1 MAPDR
6 IGRYEIQ
13 RRLGTGGMGSL
24 YLARDPGLDRL
35 VAIKL
40 LKDDFQDDQDLRE
53 RFAREARSV
62 ARLRHPNIVIVFD
75 VGEDEGRPFMAME
88 YIAGETLTHVLRRD
102 PPLPLARRLGLME
115 ELCAGLAHAH
125 GAGIVHRDIKPANLM
140 LDGEGV
146 LKILDFGIARLANS
160 GMTQDGMMMGSV
172 NYMSP
177 EQIVGRGVDHRTDIF
192 ATGAVLYEAIALAQA
207 FPGAIDSGVLHS
219 ILEKGPIPLD
229 QRVPSVDPELVR
241 IVRQALEREPEKRYD
256 DVNVMR
262 RDIGRVR
269 RRLLEDG
276 HESGADFPHD
286 RTIVARPKTAT
297 SGTGRPSDSD
307 RRRKMDPERFAE
319 VQRQQVEEHL
329 RFSREAFAKG
339 DYDAALQHAERAAT
353 VDSDSRLAFDLI
365 DQSRFAIEAKAIRQL
380 LSNASRL
387 LSEGRLEDAAALADE
402 ASATIPDME
411 GADELRNEMRRVSDE
426 ISAQRERQKRIDASL
441 ARARVSIEEGGYET
455 ALRAVYEVLALDPER
470 PEARDLEQ
478 IAKSRLQAQR
488 QHEQARRSAYDRLKA
503 ARTLVDENKFDEAVS
518 AINAVVPPSDTVRL
532 AAAEAL
538 TSVRTLQRRR
548 ATDAIVA
555 KAQTAFSE
563 GLFEQAVSQIDA
575 IAAEE
580 LTDNARSLRTAAVQK
595 LTEQRE
601 LVQRRQALEAAIAA
615 TQTLISEGSIAK
627 AYERLQDAVG
637 TGLDDE
643 RIAALRRQIVDLAA
657 AAEARRREEARE
669 RAAAKRVDAA
679 RQLFDSGDRHAAV
692 ALLERDSSGHGL
704 VAAALTEM
712 RETLEAEEERVR
724 REAALRRQEQ
734 EARQQAAIEAARL
747 LELERQAEE
756 KLRRDEERRLEEERR
771 AAQEAAEKKRL
782 ADKRQAEEKQRRD
795 EERRLEEERK
805 AAQQAAEAKRLEE
818 ERLREAEQ
826 REQLRRELVK
836 QLALARERL
845 DQGNLT
851 GASEAATTALTLDP
865 QNSVALKIRNDIEEE
880 TQRRD
885 AEAARQEAARKEEV
899 RRQAEEARR
908 RDAEERQREL
918 EARRLEQQVTK
929 ILKKVRKVPEHEAA
943 LGLLNE
949 ALTLAPGDPR
959 VQTLLRER
967 NAALENIRAEE
978 QHRAE
983 AREKAASEEA
993 AQRERERLAR
1003 EAQAVRERQDREA
1016 RERREREE
1024 REARARHAQEE
1035 EAALTAELEARRQA
1049 DAAATLVVAAPH
1061 SPQETALRGA
1071 AQEIAGETILRAPR
1085 PAPRRAN
1092 VAYLGV
1098 AAGILITAAVGVM
1111 LFQGPTPTGPAPG
1124 GETPPSTA
1132 VAPPVQTPAPTVPT
1146 PVLPVPRPVPTVPT
1160 PVPTGPTPVPTV
1172 PTPVPTVPTPVPTV
1186 PTPVPTPVPTAPT
1199 PGPTV
1204 PTPVPT
1210 VPTPVPTPTPVPPV
1224 PTPVPTVS
1232 PSPNET
1238 PPRIDERAAIEQTFR
1253 AYEGAW
1259 SSLDAEAVHRVQDFT
1274 GPDMA
1279 RVRASM
1285 DAARQFQVSVQIQ
1298 DVSLAADG
1306 RHATVTARVRRVLIP
1321 KSAARPADTTVT
1333 NTFTMEKRGDTW
1345 VIVTLK

>member
-1 MAPDR
+1 VAPDR

-40 LKDDFQDDQDLRE
+40 LKDDFQDDEDLRE

-88 YIAGETLTHVLRRD
+88 YIAGETLTHVFRRD

-192 ATGAVLYEAIALAQA
+192 AAGAVLYEAIALAQA

-229 QRVPSVDPELVR
+229 QRVPGVEPELVR

-262 RDIGRVR
+262 RDIVRVR

-286 RTIVARPKTAT
+286 RTIVARPKTAPP
-297 SGTGRPSDSD
+297 GTGRPSDSD

-319 VQRQQVEEHL
+319 VRRQQVEEHL

-353 VDSDSRLAFDLI
+353 VDSDNRLAFDLI
-365 DQSRFAIEAKAIRQL
+365 DQSRFAIEAKSIRQL
-380 LSNASRL
+380 LSSASRL
-387 LSEGRLEDAAALADE
+387 LSEGRLDDAAALADE

-426 ISAQRERQKRIDASL
+426 ISAVRERQKRIDASL
-441 ARARVSIEEGGYET
+441 ARARASIEEGGYET

-488 QHEQARRSAYDRLKA
+488 QHEQARRSAYERLKA
-503 ARTLVDENKFDEAVS
+503 ARTLADENKFDEAVDV
-518 AINAVVPPSDTVRL
+518 INAVVPPSDTVRL

-548 ATDAIVA
+548 AIDAIVA
-555 KAQTAFSE
+555 EAHTAFSN
-563 GLFEQAVSQIDA
+563 GQFEHVVSQIDA
-575 IAAEE
+575 IAAGDV
-580 LTDNARSLRTAAVQK
+580 TDDARSLRAAAVHK

-601 LVQRRQALEAAIAA
+601 LAQRRKSLEAAITA
-615 TQTLISEGSIAK
+615 TQALIADGNIVK

-643 RIAALRRQIVDLAA
+643 RIALLRRQIGDLAA
-657 AAEARRREEARE
+657 AADARRREEARE
-669 RAAAKRVDAA
+669 RAAAKRVEAA
-679 RQLFDSGDRHAAV
+679 RLLFENGDGYAAV
-692 ALLERDSSGHGL
+692 ALLERDSSGHAL
-704 VAAALTEM
+704 VAATLTEM
-712 RETLEAEEERVR
+712 RETLAAEKERIRQEAE
-724 REAALRRQEQ
+724 LRRQEQ
-734 EARQQAAIEAARL
+734 EARRQAEIEAQRL
-747 LELERQAEE
+747 REEERQAAE
-756 KLRRDEERRLEEERR
+756 KRQRDEERRLEEERR
-771 AAQEAAEKKRL
+771 AAHEAAEKERL
-782 ADKRQAEEKQRRD
+782 
-795 EERRLEEERK
+795 
-805 AAQQAAEAKRLEE
+805 AAEAKRLEE

-826 REQLRRELVK
+826 REQLRRELDR
-836 QLALARERL
+836 QLAIARERF

-851 GASEAATTALTLDP
+851 GASEAAITALTLDP
-865 QNSVALKIRNDIEEE
+865 RNSVALKIRNDIDKE

-908 RDAEERQREL
+908 RDEEERQREL
-918 EARRLEQQVTK
+918 EARQLEQQVTK

-959 VQTLLRER
+959 VQTLLKER
-967 NAALENIRAEE
+967 SAALENLRAEE
-978 QHRAE
+978 QRRAE
-983 AREKAASEEA
+983 ARQKAALEEA
-993 AQRERERLAR
+993 TRRERERLAR
-1003 EAQAVRERQDREA
+1003 EEQAVRERQDREA
-1016 RERREREE
+1016 RDRREREE
-1024 REARARHAQEE
+1024 REARARQVQEE
-1035 EAALTAELEARRQA
+1035 EAALAAELEAGRQA
-1049 DAAATLVVAAPH
+1049 DAAATLVVAVPR
-1061 SPQETALRGA
+1061 SPQETAQEAGRETVLR
-1071 AQEIAGETILRAPR
+1071 PSR
-1085 PAPRRAN
+1085 PAPRRVN

-1098 AAGILITAAVGVM
+1098 AAGVLIAVAVGVM
-1111 LFQGPTPTGPAPG
+1111 LFQGPTGPAPA
-1124 GETPPSTA
+1124 GETRPPSPT
-1132 VAPPVQTPAPTVPT
+1132 VPSPAPSPPTVPT
-1146 PVLPVPRPVPTVPT
+1146 P
-1160 PVPTGPTPVPTV
+1160 V
-1172 PTPVPTVPTPVPTV
+1172 PTPVPTVPTPVPTA
-1186 PTPVPTPVPTAPT
+1186 PTPAPTAPTPAPTVPRPLPTAPTPVPTAPIPVPTVPT
-1199 PGPTV
+1199 PVPAVPTPVPAV

-1210 VPTPVPTPTPVPPV
+1210 VPTPA
-1224 PTPVPTVS
+1224 PTVS
-1232 PSPNET
+1232 PAPNEL

-1259 SSLDAEAVHRVQDFT
+1259 GSLDAEAVRRVQDFT
-1274 GPDMA
+1274 GADMA

-1306 RHATVTARVRRVLIP
+1306 RHATVTARVRRLLIP
-1321 KSAARPADTTVT
+1321 KSAARPADTTMT

>member
-40 LKDDFQDDQDLRE
+40 LKDDFQDDEDLRE

-146 LKILDFGIARLANS
+146 LKILDFGIARLGNS

-207 FPGAIDSGVLHS
+207 FPGGIDSGVLHS

-229 QRVPSVDPELVR
+229 QRVPSVEPELVR

-262 RDIGRVR
+262 RDIVRVR

-297 SGTGRPSDSD
+297 PGTGRQSDSD

-319 VQRQQVEEHL
+319 VRRQQVEEHL

-353 VDSDSRLAFDLI
+353 VDSDNRLAFDLI

-380 LSNASRL
+380 LSSASRL

-426 ISAQRERQKRIDASL
+426 ISAVRERQKRIDASL
-441 ARARVSIEEGGYET
+441 ARARASIEEGGYET

-503 ARTLVDENKFDEAVS
+503 ARTLADESKFDEAVDV
-518 AINAVVPPSDTVRL
+518 INAVVPPSDTVRR

-548 ATDAIVA
+548 AIDAIVA
-555 KAQTAFSE
+555 EAQTAFSE
-563 GLFEQAVSQIDA
+563 GQFEHVVSQIDA
-575 IAAEE
+575 IAAGD
-580 LTDNARSLRTAAVQK
+580 LTDDARSLRAAAVHK

-601 LVQRRQALEAAIAA
+601 LAQRRKSLEAAITA
-615 TQTLISEGSIAK
+615 TQALIADGNIVK

-643 RIAALRRQIVDLAA
+643 RIASLRRHIGDLAA

-669 RAAAKRVDAA
+669 RAAAKRVEAA
-679 RQLFDSGDRHAAV
+679 RLLFDNGDGYAAV
-692 ALLERDSSGHGL
+692 ALLERDSSGHAL
-704 VAAALTEM
+704 VAATLTEM
-712 RETLEAEEERVR
+712 RETLAAEEERVR
-724 REAALRRQEQ
+724 LEAEQRRQEQ
-734 EARQQAAIEAARL
+734 EARRQAEIEAQRL
-747 LELERQAEE
+747 REEERQAAE
-756 KLRRDEERRLEEERR
+756 KRQRDEERRLEEERR
-771 AAQEAAEKKRL
+771 AAQEAAEKRRL
-782 ADKRQAEEKQRRD
+782 EDKRQAEEKLRRE
-795 EERRLEEERK
+795 EERRQEEERR
-805 AAQQAAEAKRLEE
+805 AAQRTAEKRLEE

-826 REQLRRELVK
+826 REQLRRELDK
-836 QLALARERL
+836 QLAIARERF

-851 GASEAATTALTLDP
+851 GASEAAITALSFDP
-865 QNSVALKIRNDIEEE
+865 RNAVALKIRNDIDKE

-885 AEAARQEAARKEEV
+885 AEAARQEAARKEEI

-908 RDAEERQREL
+908 RDEEERQREL
-918 EARRLEQQVTK
+918 DARQLEQQVTK

-959 VQTLLRER
+959 VQTLLKER
-967 NAALENIRAEE
+967 SAALENLRAEE
-978 QHRAE
+978 QRHAE
-983 AREKAASEEA
+983 AREKAALEEA

-1003 EAQAVRERQDREA
+1003 DEQAVRERQDRET
-1016 RERREREE
+1016 RERRERQE

-1035 EAALTAELEARRQA
+1035 EAALT
-1049 DAAATLVVAAPH
+1049 V
-1061 SPQETALRGA
+1061 LRGA
-1071 AQEIAGETILRAPR
+1071 AQEAVGETILRPPR
-1085 PAPRRAN
+1085 PAPRRVN
-1092 VAYLGV
+1092 VKYLGV
-1098 AAGILITAAVGVM
+1098 AAGILIAVTVGVM
-1111 LFQGPTPTGPAPG
+1111 LFQGPTGPAPG
-1124 GETPPSTA
+1124 GETRPPS
-1132 VAPPVQTPAPTVPT
+1132 PTVPS
-1146 PVLPVPRPVPTVPT
+1146 PAPSPQTV
-1160 PVPTGPTPVPTV
+1160 PTPVPTV
-1172 PTPVPTVPTPVPTV
+1172 PTPVPTAPTPVPTV
-1186 PTPVPTPVPTAPT
+1186 PTPVPTPVPP
-1199 PGPTV
+1199 
-1204 PTPVPT
+1204 
-1210 VPTPVPTPTPVPPV
+1210 
-1224 PTPVPTVS
+1224 VS
-1232 PSPNET
+1232 PSPNEI

-1259 SSLDAEAVHRVQDFT
+1259 GSLDAEAVHRVQDFT
-1274 GPDMA
+1274 GADMA

-1285 DAARQFQVSVQIQ
+1285 DAARQFQVSVQVQ

-1306 RHATVTARVRRVLIP
+1306 RHATVTARVRRLLIP

-1333 NTFTMEKRGDTW
+1333 NTFTMEKRGDAW

>member
-1 MAPDR
+1 VAPDR

-40 LKDDFQDDQDLRE
+40 LKDDYQDDEDLRE

-102 PPLPLARRLGLME
+102 PALPLARRLGLME

-125 GAGIVHRDIKPANLM
+125 GAGIVHRDVKPANLM

-177 EQIVGRGVDHRTDIF
+177 EQIIGRGVDHRTDIF

-207 FPGAIDSGVLHS
+207 FPGAIDSGVLHC

-229 QRVPSVDPELVR
+229 QRVPNVDPELVR
-241 IVRQALEREPEKRYD
+241 IVGHALEREPEKRYD

-262 RDIGRVR
+262 RDIVRVR

-276 HESGADFPHD
+276 HESGVDLPHD

-297 SGTGRPSDSD
+297 PGTGRQGDSD

-319 VQRQQVEEHL
+319 VRRQQVEEHL
-329 RFSREAFAKG
+329 RFSHEAFAKG

-353 VDSDSRLAFDLI
+353 VDSDNRLAFDLI
-365 DQSRFAIEAKAIRQL
+365 DQARFAIEAKAIRQL
-380 LSNASRL
+380 LSGASRL
-387 LSEGRLEDAAALADE
+387 LSEGHLEDASALADE
-402 ASATIPDME
+402 ASAAIPDLE
-411 GADELRNEMRRVSDE
+411 GADELRNEVRKVSDE
-426 ISAQRERQKRIDASL
+426 ISAVRERQRRIDTSL
-441 ARARVSIEEGGYET
+441 SRARASIEEGGYET

-488 QHEQARRSAYDRLKA
+488 QHEQARRSAYDRLKS
-503 ARTLVDENKFDEAVS
+503 ARSLADESKFDEAVHV
-518 AINAVVPPSDTVRL
+518 INAVVPPSDTVRL
-532 AAAEAL
+532 ASEEAL
-538 TSVRTLQRRR
+538 RSVRTLQRRR
-548 ATDAIVA
+548 STDAIVA
-555 KAQTAFSE
+555 EAHAALSE
-563 GLFEQAVSQIDA
+563 GQFEQAVAQIDA
-575 IAAEE
+575 IATED
-580 LTDNARSLRTAAVQK
+580 LTDDARSLRAAAVHK
-595 LTEQRE
+595 LIEQRE
-601 LVQRRQALEAAIAA
+601 LAHRRQSLEAAITA
-615 TQTLISEGSIAK
+615 TQALIADGNIVK

-643 RIAALRRQIVDLAA
+643 RIASLRRHIGDLAA
-657 AAEARRREEARE
+657 AAEARRREEARD
-669 RAAAKRVDAA
+669 RVAAKRVEAA
-679 RQLFDSGDRHAAV
+679 RLLFESGDGHAAV
-692 ALLERDSSGHGL
+692 ALLERDASGHQL
-704 VAAALTEM
+704 VTATLTEM
-712 RETLEAEEERVR
+712 RQFLKAEEERLR
-724 REAALRRQEQ
+724 HEAELRRQEE
-734 EARQQAAIEAARL
+734 EARQRAEIEAARL
-747 LELERQAEE
+747 LEDKRQGEE
-756 KLRRDEERRLEEERR
+756 KRRRDEERRLE
-771 AAQEAAEKKRL
+771 Q
-782 ADKRQAEEKQRRD
+782 
-795 EERRLEEERK
+795 ERK
-805 AAQQAAEAKRLEE
+805 AAQEAAEAKRLEE

-826 REQLRRELVK
+826 RELLRRELEK
-836 QLALARERL
+836 QLAVARERF

-851 GASEAATTALTLDP
+851 GAREAAETALTLDP
-865 QNSVALKIRNDIEEE
+865 QNSAALKIRDHIDEE

-885 AEAARQEAARKEEV
+885 AEAARQEEARKEHV

-908 RDAEERQREL
+908 RDEEARQREQ
-918 EARRLEQQVTK
+918 EARQLEQQVTK
-929 ILKKVRKVPEHEAA
+929 ILKKVRKAPEHEAA

-959 VQTLLRER
+959 VQTLLKER
-967 NAALENIRAEE
+967 SAALENLRAEE
-978 QHRAE
+978 QRRAE
-983 AREKAASEEA
+983 AREKAALEEA

-1003 EAQAVRERQDREA
+1003 EEEAVRERQDREA

-1024 REARARHAQEE
+1024 RDARARHAQKE

-1049 DAAATLVVAAPH
+1049 DAAATLVVAAAR

-1071 AQEIAGETILRAPR
+1071 AQEVVGETMLRPPR
-1085 PAPRRAN
+1085 PTPRRVN
-1092 VAYLGV
+1092 VAYLGI
-1098 AAGILITAAVGVM
+1098 AAGILIAVAVGVM
-1111 LFQGPTPTGPAPG
+1111 LFQGPTSPAPA
-1124 GETPPSTA
+1124 GETRPPSQT
-1132 VAPPVQTPAPTVPT
+1132 VPPPAPSP
-1146 PVLPVPRPVPTVPT
+1146 PPP
-1160 PVPTGPTPVPTV
+1160 PTPVPTV

-1186 PTPVPTPVPTAPT
+1186 PTPVPTVPTPVPTVPTPVPTAPT
-1199 PGPTV
+1199 PVPTV

-1210 VPTPVPTPTPVPPV
+1210 VPTPVPAVPPPAPAV
-1224 PTPVPTVS
+1224 
-1232 PSPNET
+1232 PSPPIEPPP
-1238 PPRIDERAAIEQTFR
+1238 PPRVDERAAIERTLR
-1253 AYEGAW
+1253 AYEAAW
-1259 SSLDAEAVHRVQDFT
+1259 ASLDPEAIRRVQDFT
-1274 GPDMA
+1274 GADMT

-1285 DAARQFQVSVQIQ
+1285 AGARQFQVSVQIQ
-1298 DVSLAADG
+1298 DVRLAADG
-1306 RHATVTARVRRVLIP
+1306 RHAAVTASVRRVLIP
-1321 KSAARPADTTVT
+1321 KIAARTTDSST
-1333 NTFTMEKRGDTW
+1333 KNTFTMEKRGDTW
-1345 VIVTLK
+1345 FIVTLE